1 MSITTMKFL
10 RLVSKAI
17 IIIGML
23 ITISLLSGCEGCIK
37 YESEEDINQCFRF
50 SGNLMNPG
58 TPIVPP
64 SSTDSRAVATNEF
77 GDAMSI
83 WPVGGDI
90 YAQRYRANSGWEEP
104 ILINQTGVPLT
115 EHIDFAMNGSRAEVV
130 WQQSEGD
137 GRTRKVGSLSYNSN
151 GWSDTPVI
159 MDHGLLSAS
168 PVISAFRDSS
178 ELTMRS
184 NKFWKKFIIDDSGF
198 NGSWVPYS
206 GFTTDNATAVG
217 GLPETTGWHA
227 FGLDIAVG
235 KLGTV
240 TIWSRNNQDDHGN
253 DIQSVFIKHLW
264 DDVIQID
271 FGSEILS
278 SKITF
283 IDDRTVM
290 AAWIRDGKV
299 FYSLGLLEGTIWSNP
314 KLVSYGTDDKVKE
327 IAING
332 NGDGKAIIVWI
343 RESGQVEA
351 VFPEERPD
359 PYSYPYIIND
369 QTGNL
374 ASVHAGLDS
383 NGNARIVWRHGKNGM
398 YSYYD
403 AATDNWT
410 QPAAFTTTIS
420 TVLDFAMDYEGF
432 AVAVWNDDK
441 YLWRTHTLTLNTIG
455 EGSVIT
461 EDQQIDCGETCTTTY
476 SEVKSVTLTAN
487 PDDVTSSHFVNW
499 TGSAVCTENATAN
512 PITITVDH
520 DINCTAIFAPEE
532 PEQYDLIIVVD
543 GTGSGKVTSD
553 DNLIDCT
560 AVCTSSYTENASVIL
575 SAIPDIGSTFSGWSD
590 AKEFITPCVDN
601 IDANDVTKTTISVT
615 SDIECT
621 ATFTQADP
629 ITLVVQT
636 FDGQNTGSGGTVES
650 LDGVINCIP
659 ICSQD
664 YAYGTEVELTA
675 TQETNYYFVGW
686 DGDPQC
692 TEYADGNKT
701 RLKMQNFANATL
713 SNEVFCEAS
722 FLLLPTFDLSIVID
736 GTGSGTVTST
746 VTSDPPNIN
755 CTSDC
760 INNFAVNDEV
770 TLKATPD
777 AGSIFVGWSGHA
789 DCANAPIT
797 ITTHLQC
804 TATFD
809 SDGFTYLY
817 LNATGTGTGSISTD
831 GFECFS
837 PGQMEGCN
845 QPYNENDLVQI
856 QASPSAGSIFAG
868 WSAGCPAGQN
878 ANYTLTIP
886 ATNVTCIA
894 TFNLDTVTQYNLSI
908 VLSRSGTGTGT
919 VTSLP
924 GIAGIN
930 CPTDCSEDYD
940 ENLSVTLTA
949 TADAGSRFVS
959 WSGPA
964 DCTDGVVTMTAN
976 IECTATFVSQY
987 DLDITVNGTGSGT
1000 VSSNQ
1005 VGIACPTDCSET
1017 YDENTGI
1024 TLTATADAGSVFV
1037 GWSGPADCTD
1047 GVVTMTADIECTAT
1061 FDLLPSGFTI
1071 TLINNGDGTGMI
1083 TSSPAGFTNCLF
1095 EGTTTPPSGCNVA
1108 SIADGTNLRL
1118 IATPSA
1124 GFGFEGWDTTGGG
1137 GICDRLIDI
1146 GTGVD
1151 ACEVDVTS
1159 DMTIVMLFVSL

>member
-1 MSITTMKFL
+1 MRVTTMKFM
-10 RLVSKAI
+10 RLVSNAI
-17 IIIGML
+17 VIIGML
-23 ITISLLSGCEGCIK
+23 LTISLLGGCDETDSIGG
-37 YESEEDINQCFRF
+37 RLF
-50 SGNLMNPG
+50 SNRVC
-58 TPIVPP
+58 TRCDIVPP
-64 SSTDSRAVATNEF
+64 LTTDSRTVATNEF
-77 GDAMSI
+77 GDAMSV
-83 WPVGGDI
+83 WPFGGDI
-90 YAQRYRANSGWEEP
+90 YAQRYQAHSGWQEP
-104 ILINQTGVPLT
+104 ILIAQTGVLFT
-115 EHIDFAMNGSRAEVV
+115 GHIDLAMNGSRAKVV

-137 GRTRKVGSLSYNSN
+137 ARTRKVASLSYNGN

-159 MDHGLLSAS
+159 MDYGSMS
-168 PVISAFRDSS
+168 SNPVISAFRDSS

-184 NKFWKKFIIDDSGF
+184 NQIWNKFILDDTGY
-198 NGSWVPYS
+198 NGNWVPYS
-206 GFTTDNATAVG
+206 GSTTDNARAVG
-217 GLPETTGWHA
+217 SLPETSGLHA
-227 FGLDIAVG
+227 YGLDIAVG

-253 DIQSVFIKHLW
+253 DIQSVFIKHLKINSNW
-264 DDVIQID
+264 EDEIQID

-499 TGSAVCTENATAN
+499 SGSAVCTENATAN

-520 DINCTAIFAPEE
+520 DINCTATFAPVE
-532 PEQYDLIIVVD
+532 PAQYDLVIEVD

-553 DNLIDCT
+553 DNLIDCNT
-560 AVCTSSYTENASVIL
+560 ACTFSYSENTSVIL
-575 SAIPDIGSTFSGWSD
+575 SAVPEIGSAFSGWSGD
-590 AKEFITPCVDN
+590 TACVDN
-601 IDANDVTKTTISVT
+601 IDANDATKTTVIITSET
-615 SDIECT
+615 SDTISCT
-621 ATFTQADP
+621 ATFEQADP

-636 FDGQNTGSGGTVES
+636 YDGQNTGSGGTVSS
-650 LDGVINCIP
+650 LDGGINCIP

-692 TEYADGNKT
+692 TEHADGNKT
-701 RLKMQNFANATL
+701 QLKMQNFANATL

-722 FLLLPTFDLSIVID
+722 FLPLTTFDLSIVID
-736 GTGSGTVTST
+736 GTGSGTVTI
-746 VTSDPPNIN
+746 DPNGIN

-770 TLKATPD
+770 TLIASADAGSTFVGWSGHADCANDPITITAALQCTATFDTTSTTQYELEITISGTGSGTVTSDPNGINCTSDCINNFAVNDKVTLIATPD

-789 DCANAPIT
+789 DCANDPIT
-797 ITTHLQC
+797 ITAALQC

-886 ATNVTCIA
+886 AINVTCIA
-894 TFNLDTVTQYNLSI
+894 TFNIAPVTQYNLSI
-908 VLSRSGTGTGT
+908 IFAGSGTGT
-919 VTSLP
+919 VTSSP
-924 GIAGIN
+924 ITGIN
-930 CPTDCSEDYD
+930 CPGGPDDCNEDFD
-940 ENLSVTLTA
+940 VNL
-949 TADAGSRFVS
+949 
-959 WSGPA
+959 
-964 DCTDGVVTMTAN
+964 
-976 IECTATFVSQY
+976 E
-987 DLDITVNGTGSGT
+987 
-1000 VSSNQ
+1000 
-1005 VGIACPTDCSET
+1005 
-1017 YDENTGI
+1017 I

-1146 GTGVD
+1146 GTGVE